1 MKSLYEGASAE
12 EIQQRIA
19 TLRPDS
25 HRQWGAMTVAQ
36 MLAHCSE
43 WMETATGQKNP
54 PRIFL
59 GRIFG
64 SIAKKSLLSEKPIR
78 RNLPTAPSLLIRD
91 DKDFAAERRR
101 LLDLVAHFA
110 SAGPVQCTTHPH
122 CFFGHLTPLEWA
134 SMGYKHLDHHL
145 KQFSA

>member
-1 MKSLYEGASAE
+1 MKSLYEPSSAA

-19 TLRPDS
+19 ALRPDS
-25 HRQWGAMTVAQ
+25 PRQWGAMTVAQ

-64 SIAKKSLLSEKPIR
+64 PIAKKSLLSEKPIR

-91 DKDFAAERRR
+91 DKTFAAEQRR
-101 LLDLVAHFA
+101 LLDLVARFS
-110 SAGPVQCTTHPH
+110 SAGPTQCTTHPH
-122 CFFGHLTPLEWA
+122 CFFGRLTPEEWA
-134 SMGYKHLDHHL
+134 TMGYKHLHHHL
-145 KQFSA
+145 SQFSA